1 MSLQFDAAYYLK
13 QNTDVANAVEAGEI
27 ASAEAHW
34 EQFGAEEGRNP
45 NATFNTTEY
54 LAANTDVAE
63 SGMNPLDHFLQFGA
77 GEGRAPNASYADVA
91 AGFDADAYLQAN
103 QDVAGAVEA
112 GDFESAYQHWVLF
125 GQFED
130 ARPVA
135 TFNGGTPVT
144 DVIAQNEEDAGE
156 PSELTEALTNL
167 ATAEAGVTAA
177 LASAAETV
185 NAGEE
190 TPREGDALKDFV
202 EQFDEDQLKQ
212 EITEAEDA
220 IAAAEADINNET
232 ADLLGSRGTEFND
245 AGDADLGDGAGD
257 AADAV
262 VDGAEYAADADAV
275 DSNGEDYTATFD
287 LGIKGTDNLTDA
299 NIAKAVTEAQKAV
312 NADKAQYY
320 VTTDAD
326 GDVDGAEL
334 ASYDGTAEEFQ
345 DDSDAAVD
353 VVTAKGLQIAAA
365 NAESALNADVSANGT
380 NVELLT
386 ELRTAISD
394 FVDNGGDLSTEVAGD
409 AAGVDLSG
417 FGAADGASTAT
428 TIGDLLTAANFVLA
442 KEDEAQASDAET
454 LLDLFGEYDADTEEY
469 EGTYAL
475 GDGTDVAGIQSV
487 IDKLESRDELA
498 EKSDDADNAFEGT
511 VTGGLLAEAEALQAA
526 RDAQKDAVTE
536 AEEALTD
543 AQNDLAELNGA
554 QAAYDSAVS
563 DLEEAQQYFEDNGL
577 ELPVSLDG
585 GVTATAENDLFLFN
599 GEASTLAGFGLE
611 GDDQLF
617 IGTDFTLSAVEASVD
632 VAGERNGDAGVL
644 EVFAQQ
650 NGNNVELFF
659 ENETFAGNAQNGDD
673 LTQVTLTGVST
684 DDLSL
689 NADGF
694 ITIA

>member
-1 MSLQFDAAYYLK
+1 M
-13 QNTDVANAVEAGEI
+13 
-27 ASAEAHW
+27 
-34 EQFGAEEGRNP
+34 
-45 NATFNTTEY
+45 
-54 LAANTDVAE
+54 
-63 SGMNPLDHFLQFGA
+63 
-77 GEGRAPNASYADVA
+77 
-91 AGFDADAYLQAN
+91 
-103 QDVAGAVEA
+103 
-112 GDFESAYQHWVLF
+112 
-125 GQFED
+125 
-130 ARPVA
+130 
-135 TFNGGTPVT
+135 
-144 DVIAQNEEDAGE
+144 
-156 PSELTEALTNL
+156 
-167 ATAEAGVTAA
+167 TAA

-190 TPREGDALKDFV
+190 TPLEGDALDTFV

-220 IAAAEADINNET
+220 IAAAEADINSET
-232 ADLLGSRGTEFND
+232 AELLASRAVEF
-245 AGDADLGDGAGD
+245 GDATEVDGAFEGNLSTQ
-257 AADAV
+257 ATAV
-262 VDGAEYAADADAV
+262 VDGLDSTDFADAV
-275 DSNGEDYTATFD
+275 DSNGEDGAANQEFD

-312 NADKAQYY
+312 NADKAQYV
-320 VTTDAD
+320 VTTAD
-326 GDVDGAEL
+326 GDVDGAAL
-334 ASYDGTAEEFQ
+334 ADGAQ
-345 DDSDAAVD
+345 VDAAATD
-353 VVTAKGLQIAAA
+353 TFTAKGLQIAAA

-394 FVDNGGDLSTEVAGD
+394 FVDNGGALSTEVAGD
-409 AAGVDLSG
+409 GVGVDLSS
-417 FGAADGASTAT
+417 FDAADGAETNTAT

-442 KEDEAQASDAET
+442 KEDEAQASDAAA

-498 EKSDDADNAFEGT
+498 EKSEDADNAFEGT
-511 VTGGLLAEAEALQAA
+511 ETGGLLAAAEALQAA
-526 RDAQKDAVTE
+526 RDGQKSDVAD
-536 AEEALTD
+536 AEEAKTEADSNLAD
-543 AQNDLAELNGA
+543 LNAAQDDFN
-554 QAAYDSAVS
+554 AATA
-563 DLEEAQQYFEDNGL
+563 DLEEAQQYFEDNDL

-599 GEASTLAGFGLE
+599 GEESTVGGFGLE

-617 IGTDFTLSAVEASVD
+617 IGTDFTLAAIDASVD
-632 VAGERNGDAGVL
+632 LAADREGDAGVL

-650 NGNNVELFF
+650 DGNNVVLSF
-659 ENETFAGNAQNGDD
+659 EDETFAGNAENLADI
-673 LTQVTLTGVST
+673 TQVTLTGVNA